1 MPLYLVELEDGSKYQ
16 VEADTQ
22 PTPEEVQGFFTE
34 KEENKPFF
42 DLSETLAAT
51 GKAFTS
57 LGTTLPASMSQ
68 AWAGLGSPWQRGETS
83 LRRQEEM
90 KALQEELAAQ
100 EQEAIISGDSSVV
113 SSAIREATPSLGFSA
128 STLVPSLIA
137 GAGTG
142 LATRNPR
149 AAMAAAAGTSSL
161 MAYRMAGSQ
170 FLDDARDRINAYF
183 QENFQR
189 LPNEQEQEE
198 AYQELLPLARKFG
211 AAEAAPEAL
220 GNLVLGGAGKY
231 IRRVLGGKNGI
242 TELASNA
249 LNKVITG
256 GKALAAG
263 VGAVG
268 SELATEG
275 VTAAEQARIQKQFE
289 EGTLRGVAPEDV
301 QLPDRSL
308 AAIGE
313 GIKDVAPATLA
324 TMGLMGLA
332 GLGPSAVSRGYRSL
346 RPTAPEQPEP
356 VLPPVAN
363 GVAFESLE
371 NAGASADV
379 APATT
384 ARLDE
389 GAINENTP
397 EVALETGASGVVK
410 PEMALAAGDRI
421 TLPTRS
427 IYQGRKA
434 TVDSVDKAG
443 FVSVTTDDGQK
454 MIIGAD
460 EVTLDAPVAQ
470 SSVAAQP
477 TEARNTEL
485 FPDSTDFAGKLD
497 NPAVLSKYED
507 KDGFGVAEYINP
519 STGTTDVY
527 LAAFGDNDFIAY
539 LRVYDE
545 SGTPTNRFTSKLE
558 RRSKSPGITK
568 KMLSELQTRLPLEH
582 EYTEDISVSTDG
594 LRFIS
599 GQLRQGYDV
608 ALDGDGKPLTQ
619 EVAVSGE
626 SIVNDLPIQVDPN
639 GKFENIRITNRKD
652 FDKVRQVLGRMLESF
667 GVGLGEKNVRWE
679 NGTAY
684 IDLPILRKRLGFGPS
699 AVSAGIRRA
708 TKPTD
713 PGIVAAKE
721 MVAPT
726 AAVPGAEQ
734 TAILANEQIQQT
746 QDLVDAVIY
755 SMPPPPSEP
764 AVQPVEAV
772 EEAGPEVTPEMPV
785 LEEIPVEETPS
796 LPETGPPVVD
806 QEAPAVTTVQ
816 AAPIQ
821 PPQENAPLAIPDT
834 ESLRQEPQDR
844 VESREAEGAGAR
856 DQLLGAAA
864 GEEEVTSFQEKLDS
878 FWQEKPTPQTVWELA
893 ESVPE
898 GVWVEDG
905 SGALRS
911 KKSKTRTT
919 RRGTQVIEFE
929 TEWFNEETQQWEPLP
944 QGYTQ
949 VEKRADGS
957 FASNNSLPTAW
968 TPGSYTEVSSGKRV
982 ITKPVVASQ
991 STQSKTQEP
1000 ITPQGTPTPATEGML
1015 TPGGSAMERDVT
1027 KPEQMTPEEY
1037 LTPRIAKLEAEIAEL
1052 EANQPN
1058 VNSKAYLYWQ
1068 PRLTEAKRNLKA
1080 LKEDRD
1086 EPGTDKPWAP
1096 GLQQRF
1102 IFEALDANEPVSAAA
1117 VDTYGI
1123 KLPEGYVK
1131 QRDLYVFQPEATGEP
1146 VQVAPSAA
1154 QVVKATAPGPVFQR
1168 VASEMD
1174 TMSLKDLSKY
1184 AEQQGMSRKEAVGFA
1199 RDYIAKWSNQIV
1211 DKANGLFGR
1220 SIKLGFFPSKI
1231 SKDGMRIVA
1240 SGRGLSHKHGIE
1252 VDDSQS
1258 PLHAAWV
1265 AAHEFAHQIFPTAFL
1280 PKEASLA
1287 KGAHPKG
1294 LDDIKSKSKSEKL
1307 ASDFANWL
1315 VSKEYPEHSDSI
1327 PSIPS
1332 GMRDYFESLIQPQ
1345 TTTVATQ
1352 NETAAP
1358 LAKEAAVAGASSSL
1372 TGGRSSELQPRETQE
1387 TQPSTKEKARQI
1399 LEQKTEKLKETAKNK
1414 VRAAAD
1420 EYFDAPVKDDGYPDF
1435 EPLTKLPLQSQR
1447 EMIVRSWEEA
1457 NPELVR
1463 DARKKAADE
1472 ARKVRADEKDD
1483 AAHQSATTFKKD
1495 YEEEEMKASKSK
1507 DERRRALD
1515 SITAK
1520 DKPLDER
1527 PEVTGQDVA
1536 FAKQLVQKEVPA
1548 ATFATVM
1555 TAEEFLASESLTT
1568 AFRDIA
1574 DGLRAGR
1581 IEGVFISS
1589 GHVFLFPE
1597 NIIARQSD
1605 IKAAEELGIPV
1616 SVAAARRVILHESLG
1631 HLGFAGLDD
1640 VKRARIIDWVKRYS
1654 DELDFDRVLKKYPR
1668 ESSEVQT
1675 EHALRVVEERL
1686 MEIIEKTGRWP
1697 QGGMWTELKD
1707 ILQRI
1712 WNYITGTVN
1721 KIPTDKELLS
1731 VLRMLQSG
1739 SERMLEKSFAKTG
1752 LGGNVRLTNKPSYAG
1767 EKAEMPQ
1774 FMRDSLDTAK
1784 VMAAAG
1790 KDSEEIRAVTGW
1802 FPGKYDGKMRWE
1814 LPDDAVSL
1822 DTREWLNIDSNF
1834 PTKLGDLL
1842 NHNDL
1847 FEAYPEA
1854 SEIEVLR
1861 YDDFGKGGGE
1871 FDGINTITIGK
1882 KGGYSESE
1890 FLSTLLHEVQHWIQ
1904 SKEGFAKGGDSRMA
1918 FADPRMGLGS
1928 KEGIRA
1934 ATKILKRILGNMRKP
1949 LSIKEFAKSA
1959 WQSDVVTSEIE
1970 ESYKDYL
1977 KTTKK
1982 AALDY
1987 NLEKL
1992 AQETAAKEWYKNLAG
2007 EIEARDVQAR
2017 QNLTPEQRRATAP
2030 YSSENIA
2037 KEDAIVMFG
2046 GGTQASYSTADE
2058 ARLAELYQNLT
2069 PELPNPAVREAY
2081 DRLAT
2086 NQTQVAISD
2095 LRNESGLSKD
2105 DFAQSLQTLFD
2116 NGQAVL
2122 SPASSIEQQEADAAE
2137 YGVFGHGG
2145 TPASFVTVMPETNP
2159 QYESRTPIILKAGAS
2174 TSVGG
2179 VGMASISP
2187 SDNSERAQ
2195 AIREGISKTNWNELS
2210 TAQRAQAL
2218 EEFGLKSIQS
2228 RYFFDAAILPVR
2240 ATNERTGEDRP
2251 ASVYV
2256 AEPSPAIAIQ
2266 FDASG
2271 LSNLLSGDAVTAF
2284 TAVYDAV
2291 QDLNPSPRLPRFS
2304 LNSTQE
2310 ESENESAQKAE
2321 EKIKSIGKTISDIQA
2336 KANKAP
2342 WQGREIPEDVALANH
2357 PQVNKDVQGKLQ
2369 AVARD
2374 IVEAQIRAG
2383 IPYEEMA
2390 NEVTK
2395 PSFIGR
2401 VTKGNQF
2408 LAEPMRQ
2415 FLLMEVGLAIQ
2426 LEAKNLAKDGKRL
2439 DADIL
2444 LSLYRDVIQAK
2455 ENKASFASAMLNTQ
2469 KFIINDENYSSIYI
2483 GNNIE
2488 TLQAEERRKTVGT
2501 NAPGLPDEVKAVDAA
2516 KEQADKAVKDAVE
2529 DIQERSDE
2537 DFAMEAMD
2545 AEERGLWISAKK
2557 LISSIGEKVRE
2568 LLNRG
2573 DKGYKASSAAAPSKF
2588 AGVSNETLKEAIK
2601 KDRAELKAVLKKL
2614 LGVEGTAP
2622 TKGTRKPKKTPAQV
2636 LAIRAALFNSM
2647 AKEGLPVDLETAVAG
2662 IAPVRRTM
2670 WDTMVERIAKG
2681 VTGKVESIEK
2691 TPDESKLLND
2701 LTNQLTRV
2709 LRDSVQ
2715 GEKKE
2720 APKESL
2726 GLRALRAFGYV
2737 TSNDQLVREAWEAAR
2752 ENAVEVLADVKRA
2765 ELGLPKLNEQLST
2778 LESDL
2783 AEFTAR
2789 KEGGNIAQQKAA
2801 DSKIEATQ
2809 EQIKDVKARIAAIEK
2824 QIKALRP
2831 DFVKRRDELM
2841 SEVPRQFFATSQ
2853 ARSIIREAL
2862 DDKYETTKELL
2873 DNVEEARQHVI
2884 DRLNEAVDKEGNVDP
2899 ARWDRDS
2906 SFIKRAFDDM
2916 VADMRESLAK
2926 AEAKRI
2932 TAAREKL
2939 FSATEEEQIRIIQRK
2954 LNDLRPEEGGI
2965 KIPWDKLAQIR
2976 ISEQKTLES
2985 QMFET
2990 LKSDPA
2996 FAGLPDSD
3004 LAKLSKIISK
3014 VWQKKREAVIAKELE
3029 RIEARNDWS
3038 KKAKEAVKEHHPKIM
3053 RLINAGLFDDN
3064 ALYALIAEE
3073 YGFRE
3078 LTPEQ
3083 QARAIA
3089 ITEKFMDP
3097 KTPRYVRAALQKEFK
3112 DIMMEVRGPTLLQT
3126 LNAVWYSSVLSS
3138 MRTMTTIALSALN
3151 NGLTFIGEAVATVI
3165 ANPTNP
3171 SKWVPILDSIDAIAK
3186 NLGPA
3191 AVDMWKYLKTGDSV
3205 YLDSNILNDPFYA
3218 DQIKKGV
3225 ALDGVD
3231 VGERMYRTSKN
3242 PVTKAIGWHVMVITR
3257 LLRVLDGFNTRLG
3270 KVSSMPFMYRRL
3282 TDEYDSSVVRA
3293 LTDPAH
3299 YREKLIQD
3307 GVDPNSPALSALAM
3321 HAMHEDW
3328 DSQKGLLSNLEQN
3341 TNYNAAWSAMTGDP
3355 KGAGGVLYGSVKMVE
3370 RFMGTV
3376 ADTFEKAIDQRLEM
3390 MGKQG
3395 VEKDPLED
3403 FIVRRLGKP
3412 SSYFLNYLASNLL
3425 PGFGLGFVRV
3435 VGNSLNQAIS
3445 LIPGV
3450 GILRVMEGQD
3460 PRQKV
3465 AHRALLMRNQAFGM
3479 IGLMVMIKAL
3489 KDIEDEPDD
3498 EKRGW
3503 FIEGN
3508 WEGLTPQQKAALFAS
3523 GAQPNSI
3530 GYYKNGKRINIR
3542 YSEWPLASIFS
3553 LTGNLSDNSKYRPE
3567 SWQTASAG
3575 SKAAKAVYYMWS
3587 SAFTMPAISQ
3597 AMENLGAPR
3606 GSEDPFEAAERRIP
3620 KALASFAGGYI
3631 PRSIKDLD
3639 MWMQSETNRYK
3650 GWESLAK
3657 EIPFVRRAVGTEY
3670 LDVFGKRL
3678 ETDRAPWSRVF
3689 TEGPDDPAYQLL
3701 GRLSAK
3707 GVWLSPPNPN
3717 GKLVGEGS
3725 KRREMTPDEGVMY
3738 QKEVGKGYR
3747 QLVLRYGNR
3756 LLQMP
3761 EERAKKFASQK
3772 AEEVREKATAK
3783 IDRIVR

>member
-1 MPLYLVELEDGSKYQ
+1 MPQWYDITRSEDYQALSPEEKSQAKTFFFQKNILPNLQGDVELNDDKVIQFAFDEFMAIPDDTGQGYVTSMLGAAGRGFAGVVPGAVTGAGALLGSETIQGAGESLQEGLESIAPVNPLYEDDIAMKGANVLGNVGGIITTGGIGGALGK
-16 VEADTQ
+16 
-22 PTPEEVQGFFTE
+22 G
-34 KEENKPFF
+34 
-42 DLSETLAAT
+42 LAAE
-51 GKAFTS
+51 
-57 LGTTLPASMSQ
+57 
-68 AWAGLGSPWQRGETS
+68 R
-83 LRRQEEM
+83 
-90 KALQEELAAQ
+90 
-100 EQEAIISGDSSVV
+100 I
-113 SSAIREATPSLGFSA
+113 
-128 STLVPSLIA
+128 
-137 GAGTG
+137 
-142 LATRNPR
+142 
-149 AAMAAAAGTSSL
+149 AAAGTQAARQALTAQAIQRGASSAL
-161 MAYRMAGSQ
+161 YGTGFAQGAAQKAQENERLGMEGPEAYLNLIGGGLSEVLPERFGFGTALETSAARRLLGGV
-170 FLDDARDRINAYF
+170 DDAAGKVIPGIRMGFAQETLEGGSTQALSNLSTQLTAPQGVETPGLFEGVGEAALWEGVGGAMFGAINKLGRTPPDKQTPEQQQWQSEINATPVDSTPPVTPEES
-183 QENFQR
+183 QKNASEGGIPVVTPDGVVSWLPAVSQAINIQGPQPEGMPSDVEQR
-189 LPNEQEQEE
+189 L
-198 AYQELLPLARKFG
+198 
-211 AAEAAPEAL
+211 
-220 GNLVLGGAGKY
+220 
-231 IRRVLGGKNGI
+231 
-242 TELASNA
+242 S
-249 LNKVITG
+249 
-256 GKALAAG
+256 
-263 VGAVG
+263 
-268 SELATEG
+268 
-275 VTAAEQARIQKQFE
+275 
-289 EGTLRGVAPEDV
+289 
-301 QLPDRSL
+301 
-308 AAIGE
+308 
-313 GIKDVAPATLA
+313 
-324 TMGLMGLA
+324 GLMG
-332 GLGPSAVSRGYRSL
+332 
-346 RPTAPEQPEP
+346 
-356 VLPPVAN
+356 
-363 GVAFESLE
+363 
-371 NAGASADV
+371 
-379 APATT
+379 
-384 ARLDE
+384 
-389 GAINENTP
+389 
-397 EVALETGASGVVK
+397 
-410 PEMALAAGDRI
+410 
-421 TLPTRS
+421 
-427 IYQGRKA
+427 
-434 TVDSVDKAG
+434 
-443 FVSVTTDDGQK
+443 
-454 MIIGAD
+454 
-460 EVTLDAPVAQ
+460 
-470 SSVAAQP
+470 
-477 TEARNTEL
+477 
-485 FPDSTDFAGKLD
+485 
-497 NPAVLSKYED
+497 
-507 KDGFGVAEYINP
+507 
-519 STGTTDVY
+519 
-527 LAAFGDNDFIAY
+527 
-539 LRVYDE
+539 
-545 SGTPTNRFTSKLE
+545 
-558 RRSKSPGITK
+558 
-568 KMLSELQTRLPLEH
+568 
-582 EYTEDISVSTDG
+582 
-594 LRFIS
+594 
-599 GQLRQGYDV
+599 
-608 ALDGDGKPLTQ
+608 
-619 EVAVSGE
+619 
-626 SIVNDLPIQVDPN
+626 
-639 GKFENIRITNRKD
+639 
-652 FDKVRQVLGRMLESF
+652 
-667 GVGLGEKNVRWE
+667 
-679 NGTAY
+679 
-684 IDLPILRKRLGFGPS
+684 
-699 AVSAGIRRA
+699 
-708 TKPTD
+708 KPTD
-713 PGIVAAKE
+713 PGIVAAE
-721 MVAPT
+721 NLVAATVDNPDAQDAAAT
-726 AAVPGAEQ
+726 AA
-734 TAILANEQIQQT
+734 AIIAQNKKVA
-746 QDLVDAVIY
+746 D

-764 AVQPVEAV
+764 AVQSVEEV

-821 PPQENAPLAIPDT
+821 PTAPQENAPLEIIDT
-834 ESLRQEPQDR
+834 KSLRQEPQDR
-844 VESREAEGAGAR
+844 VESREEKESSIGNILLDSANSQEEEKLIRDRNSSVRGAYSSVFSNINNLKVADSIISNLPVNVVNLFGGKEGASQVLLHNPTVLQDTLTIYGDSNIPMLSGDSRMLAVARLRAKLLSFEPAGRNTKLLTALKALDDNLLKIVRLSTNGGSQLEGQTNIPSSDIGASF
-856 DQLLGAAA
+856 GTKA
-864 GEEEVTSFQEKLDS
+864 GTFPPVKGDIKSGVANSTSFSNPAMDS
-878 FWQEKPTPQTVWELA
+878 DIGHAGIFSSKYPKSST
-893 ESVPE
+893 S
-898 GVWVEDG
+898 
-905 SGALRS
+905 SS
-911 KKSKTRTT
+911 KK
-919 RRGTQVIEFE
+919 
-929 TEWFNEETQQWEPLP
+929 
-944 QGYTQ
+944 
-949 VEKRADGS
+949 EKS
-957 FASNNSLPTAW
+957 
-968 TPGSYTEVSSGKRV
+968 
-982 ITKPVVASQ
+982 IQ
-991 STQSKTQEP
+991 P
-1000 ITPQGTPTPATEGML
+1000 ITPQAKPTPATEGMVM
-1015 TPGGSAMERDVT
+1015 PGGSAMERDVT

-1102 IFEALDANEPVSAAA
+1102 IFEALDANEPVSASA
-1117 VDTYGI
+1117 VDAYGI
-1123 KLPEGYVK
+1123 TLPEGYVK
-1131 QRDLYVFQPEATGEP
+1131 QRDLYVFQPGATGEP
-1146 VQVAPSAA
+1146 VQAAPSAA
-1154 QVVKATAPGPVFQR
+1154 QAAKATAPGPIQKPV
-1168 VASEMD
+1168 
-1174 TMSLKDLSKY
+1174 T
-1184 AEQQGMSRKEAVGFA
+1184 QGQIQAKIQELLRAPTKGTKKPAVSFKTQTEENAFA
-1199 RDYIAKWSNQIV
+1199 RGFQAATERQGEPPPARMPNRSPKDQKW
-1211 DKANGLFGR
+1211 DDAWYKGW
-1220 SIKLGFFPSKI
+1220 
-1231 SKDGMRIVA
+1231 A
-1240 SGRGLSHKHGIE
+1240 SGQTFVR
-1252 VDDSQS
+1252 
-1258 PLHAAWV
+1258 
-1265 AAHEFAHQIFPTAFL
+1265 
-1280 PKEASLA
+1280 SL
-1287 KGAHPKG
+1287 
-1294 LDDIKSKSKSEKL
+1294 
-1307 ASDFANWL
+1307 
-1315 VSKEYPEHSDSI
+1315 

-1332 GMRDYFESLIQPQ
+1332 TGQLPQ

-1358 LAKEAAVAGASSSL
+1358 LAEGAAVAGVGSNL
-1372 TGGRSSELQPRETQE
+1372 TGGRSSELPPSETQE
-1387 TQPSTKEKARQI
+1387 TQPSTKEIPVAERDADSIIGALDVMRNQFRDQAKVKRTLDDEVGRLPKA
-1399 LEQKTEKLKETAKNK
+1399 KLKEVADALGVKATKDEVVASIMSEPTRTEK
-1414 VRAAAD
+1414 VMAD
-1420 EYFDAPVKDDGYPDF
+1420 IYGK
-1435 EPLTKLPLQSQR
+1435 
-1447 EMIVRSWEEA
+1447 
-1457 NPELVR
+1457 
-1463 DARKKAADE
+1463 
-1472 ARKVRADEKDD
+1472 
-1483 AAHQSATTFKKD
+1483 
-1495 YEEEEMKASKSK
+1495 EEEEAEQRESFKE
-1507 DERRRALD
+1507 ERKRARD

-1536 FAKQLVQKEVPA
+1536 FAKQLVQEEVPA

-1574 DGLRAGR
+1574 AGLRAGR

-1616 SVAAARRVILHESLG
+1616 SVAAARRVILHESLV
-1631 HLGFAGLDD
+1631 HFGFAGLTENEQNWL
-1640 VKRARIIDWVKRYS
+1640 IDWAKRNS
-1654 DELDFDRVLKKYPR
+1654 TETDIAEVLRKYPR
-1668 ESSEVQT
+1668 ESNEDQAT
-1675 EHALRVVEERL
+1675 HMLRAFEERL
-1686 MEIIEKTGRWP
+1686 AAIIEKTGKWP
-1697 QGGMWTELKD
+1697 TTSAWQELKAF
-1707 ILQRI
+1707 LRRLWNRI
-1712 WNYITGTVN
+1712 MGVADA
-1721 KIPTDKELLS
+1721 KPTDKELLN

-1784 VMAAAG
+1784 AMAAAG

-1814 LPDDAVSL
+1814 LPDEGASIKAPAVLQRLSQEL
-1822 DTREWLNIDSNF
+1822 DQAKQEFQAAKNNGGFDNPNFYSSQIKVANIDRKIESE
-1834 PTKLGDLL
+1834 L
-1842 NHNDL
+1842 NKSVGLSEVLTHDVL
-1847 FEAYPEA
+1847 FEAYPEL
-1854 SEIEVLR
+1854 SNVSVRYELR
-1861 YDDFGKGGGE
+1861 LTGKGQ
-1871 FDGINTITIGK
+1871 FDRAGNEIVINERLRN
-1882 KGGYSESE
+1882 SEDG
-1890 FLSTLLHEVQHWIQ
+1890 LSVLLHEVQHWIQ
-1904 SKEGFAKGGDSRMA
+1904 EREGFARGGDSRMA

-1934 ATKILKRILGNMRKP
+1934 ATKILNRILGDMRKP
-1949 LSIKEFAKSA
+1949 LSIEEFAKSA

-1982 AALDY
+1982 ASLDY

-2017 QNLTPEQRRATAP
+2017 QKLTPEQRRATAP

-2086 NQTQVAISD
+2086 TQTQVAISD
-2095 LRNESGLSKD
+2095 LRNESGLSKE

-2145 TPASFVTVMPETNP
+2145 TPASFVTVMPETAKFSLADTSRDAEYLAAVEAGDMEKVQEFVDKAAGRFASMEEIDP
-2159 QYESRTPIILKAGAS
+2159 REFQYSDEDDPFFYHVTDKERLEQIVYEGEGLRPGSQGQFAGA
-2174 TSVGG
+2174 
-2179 VGMASISP
+2179 A
-2187 SDNSERAQ
+2187 AQ
-2195 AIREGISKTNWNELS
+2195 ANSRGKVFFTERSGVKVWMGEVERQLESSRDYDEDASVEDDLAVIRIPKHLVQGKQDDDPRNS
-2210 TAQRAQAL
+2210 
-2218 EEFGLKSIQS
+2218 
-2228 RYFFDAAILPVR
+2228 PVR
-2240 ATNERTGEDRP
+2240 VGRDFFTTQPIP
-2251 ASVYV
+2251 AFPEAVV
-2256 AEPSPAIAIQ
+2256 RDDEGNVIPPSQRFQPK
-2266 FDASG
+2266 
-2271 LSNLLSGDAVTAF
+2271 
-2284 TAVYDAV
+2284 
-2291 QDLNPSPRLPRFS
+2291 SPDIRLS
-2304 LNSTQE
+2304 LNSAQE

-2321 EKIKSIGKTISDIQA
+2321 EKIKSIGAQVAELQA
-2336 KANKAP
+2336 KAKQAP
-2342 WQGREIPEDVALANH
+2342 WQGAKIPVDMVLANH
-2357 PQVNKDVQGKLQ
+2357 PAMTNEVRGEIMELARKIIASKL
-2369 AVARD
+2369 A
-2374 IVEAQIRAG
+2374 AG
-2383 IPYEEMA
+2383 IPYEELA
-2390 NEVTK
+2390 TDVTK
-2395 PSFIGR
+2395 PSFIGK
-2401 VTKGNQF
+2401 VTQNNEF
-2408 LAEPMRQ
+2408 FAEPMRQ
-2415 FLLMEVGLAIQ
+2415 ALLTEVGLVMHTEAQ
-2426 LEAKNLAKDGKRL
+2426 RLAAEGKPLE
-2439 DADIL
+2439 ADIL
-2444 LSLYRDVIQAK
+2444 LSNYQSVMQAAANKSSVGSNVLRMRQGVINHPDYGPLHIA
-2455 ENKASFASAMLNTQ
+2455 
-2469 KFIINDENYSSIYI
+2469 
-2483 GNNIE
+2483 NNIRA
-2488 TLQAEERRKTVGT
+2488 LQAEERRKTVGT
-2501 NAPGLPDEVKAVDAA
+2501 NAPGLADEVKNIQFTTDQAA
-2516 KEQADKAVKDAVE
+2516 KDVADAVE

-2537 DFAMEAMD
+2537 EFAMEAMSD
-2545 AEERGLWISAKK
+2545 EVKSRWSRAKALIAKMGAIARNLVKRG
-2557 LISSIGEKVRE
+2557 V
-2568 LLNRG
+2568 
-2573 DKGYKASSAAAPSKF
+2573 KGFKASKAASAASDDLDKFSVEELQSEFKKAQSELNGILKSILGEEAAP
-2588 AGVSNETLKEAIK
+2588 A
-2601 KDRAELKAVLKKL
+2601 
-2614 LGVEGTAP
+2614 
-2622 TKGTRKPKKTPAQV
+2622 KGTRKPKKTPAQI
-2636 LAIRAALFNSM
+2636 LAIRTALFNSM

-2670 WDTMVERIAKG
+2670 WDTMVERISKG
-2681 VTGKVESIEK
+2681 VGSKVESIERK
-2691 TPDESKLLND
+2691 PEDKQLLND

-2737 TSNDQLVREAWEAAR
+2737 ASNDQLVREAWEAAR

-2765 ELGLPKLNEQLST
+2765 ELGLPKLTEQLAA

-2789 KEGGNIAQQKAA
+2789 KEGGSIAQQKAA
-2801 DSKIEATQ
+2801 DAKIEATQ

-2831 DFVKRRDELM
+2831 EFVKRRDELM

-2862 DDKYETTKELL
+2862 EDKYDNTKELL

-2932 TAAREKL
+2932 AAAREKL

-2985 QMFET
+2985 QMFEA
-2990 LKSDPA
+2990 LKADPA

-3004 LAKLSKIISK
+3004 LAKLSKIVSK
-3014 VWQKKREAVIAKELE
+3014 VWQKKRETVIAKELE

-3073 YGFRE
+3073 YGFKE

-3138 MRTMTTIALSALN
+3138 MRTMATIALSVLN

-3171 SKWVPILDSIDAIAK
+3171 SKWIPILDSIDAIAK

-3231 VGERMYRTSKN
+3231 VGERMYRTAKN

-3257 LLRVLDGFNTRLG
+3257 LLRVLDGFNARLG

-3355 KGAGGVLYGSVKMVE
+3355 KGAGGVLYGSVKMIE

-3445 LIPGV
+3445 LIPFV
-3450 GILRVMEGQD
+3450 GMLRVMEGQD

-3465 AHRALLMRNQAFGM
+3465 AHRALLMRNQAFGI
-3479 IGLMVMIKAL
+3479 IGLMVMVKAL

-3503 FIEGN
+3503 FVEGN

-3542 YSEWPLASIFS
+3542 YSEWPLASLFS

-3670 LDVFGKRL
+3670 LDVFGKQL

-3772 AEEVREKATAK
+3772 AEEVREKVTAK

>member
-1 MPLYLVELEDGSKYQ
+1 MEKWHAITRTDKYQALPEEAKIEAKRRFFERSVIPELDKNPILQNQEAREAAFVKFMSIPDDTGQGYVTSMLGSAGRGFAGIVPGAVTGAGALLGSETIQGAGESLQEGLESIAPVNPLYEDDIAMKGMNVLGNVGGIITTGGIGGALGK
-16 VEADTQ
+16 
-22 PTPEEVQGFFTE
+22 G
-34 KEENKPFF
+34 
-42 DLSETLAAT
+42 LAAE
-51 GKAFTS
+51 
-57 LGTTLPASMSQ
+57 
-68 AWAGLGSPWQRGETS
+68 R
-83 LRRQEEM
+83 
-90 KALQEELAAQ
+90 
-100 EQEAIISGDSSVV
+100 I
-113 SSAIREATPSLGFSA
+113 
-128 STLVPSLIA
+128 
-137 GAGTG
+137 
-142 LATRNPR
+142 
-149 AAMAAAAGTSSL
+149 AAAGTQAARQALTAQAIQRGASSAL
-161 MAYRMAGSQ
+161 YGTGFAQGAAQ
-170 FLDDARDRINAYF
+170 KA
-183 QENFQR
+183 QENER
-189 LPNEQEQEE
+189 LGMEGPE
-198 AYQELLPLARKFG
+198 AYL
-211 AAEAAPEAL
+211 
-220 GNLVLGGAGKY
+220 NLIGGG
-231 IRRVLGGKNGI
+231 L
-242 TELASNA
+242 
-249 LNKVITG
+249 
-256 GKALAAG
+256 
-263 VGAVG
+263 
-268 SELATEG
+268 SE
-275 VTAAEQARIQKQFE
+275 
-289 EGTLRGVAPEDV
+289 
-301 QLPDRSL
+301 
-308 AAIGE
+308 
-313 GIKDVAPATLA
+313 
-324 TMGLMGLA
+324 
-332 GLGPSAVSRGYRSL
+332 
-346 RPTAPEQPEP
+346 
-356 VLPPVAN
+356 VLPERF
-363 GVAFESLE
+363 GF
-371 NAGASADV
+371 G
-379 APATT
+379 T
-384 ARLDE
+384 
-389 GAINENTP
+389 
-397 EVALETGASGVVK
+397 ALETSAARRLLGGVDDAAGKVIPGIRMGAAQEALEGGSTQALSNLSTQLTAPQGVETPGLFEGVGEAALWEGVGGAMFGVINKLGRTPPDKQTPEQQQWQSEINATPVDSTPPVTPEESQKNASEGGIPVVTPDGVVSW
-410 PEMALAAGDRI
+410 L
-421 TLPTRS
+421 
-427 IYQGRKA
+427 
-434 TVDSVDKAG
+434 
-443 FVSVTTDDGQK
+443 
-454 MIIGAD
+454 
-460 EVTLDAPVAQ
+460 
-470 SSVAAQP
+470 
-477 TEARNTEL
+477 
-485 FPDSTDFAGKLD
+485 
-497 NPAVLSKYED
+497 PAVSQAINIQGPQPEGVPSDVEQRLS
-507 KDGFGVAEYINP
+507 
-519 STGTTDVY
+519 
-527 LAAFGDNDFIAY
+527 
-539 LRVYDE
+539 
-545 SGTPTNRFTSKLE
+545 
-558 RRSKSPGITK
+558 
-568 KMLSELQTRLPLEH
+568 
-582 EYTEDISVSTDG
+582 G
-594 LRFIS
+594 LMR
-599 GQLRQGYDV
+599 
-608 ALDGDGKPLTQ
+608 
-619 EVAVSGE
+619 
-626 SIVNDLPIQVDPN
+626 
-639 GKFENIRITNRKD
+639 
-652 FDKVRQVLGRMLESF
+652 
-667 GVGLGEKNVRWE
+667 
-679 NGTAY
+679 
-684 IDLPILRKRLGFGPS
+684 
-699 AVSAGIRRA
+699 
-708 TKPTD
+708 KPTD
-713 PGIVAAKE
+713 PGISTAKE
-721 MVAPT
+721 
-726 AAVPGAEQ
+726 
-734 TAILANEQIQQT
+734 
-746 QDLVDAVIY
+746 LVDATVEVPNADLTAATAADIIAQNEAIVD

-764 AVQPVEAV
+764 PVQPVEEI
-772 EEAGPEVTPEMPV
+772 EEAGAEVTPEMPV
-785 LEEIPVEETPS
+785 QPLAGE
-796 LPETGPPVVD
+796 
-806 QEAPAVTTVQ
+806 
-816 AAPIQ
+816 APIQ
-821 PPQENAPLAIPDT
+821 PTTPQENAIQEQIT
-834 ESLRQEPQDR
+834 SQSLL
-844 VESREAEGAGAR
+844 REERPEMELPGMGEGNAQPKEAAAEG
-856 DQLLGAAA
+856 
-864 GEEEVTSFQEKLDS
+864 EEK
-878 FWQEKPTPQTVWELA
+878 
-893 ESVPE
+893 
-898 GVWVEDG
+898 
-905 SGALRS
+905 
-911 KKSKTRTT
+911 
-919 RRGTQVIEFE
+919 
-929 TEWFNEETQQWEPLP
+929 
-944 QGYTQ
+944 
-949 VEKRADGS
+949 
-957 FASNNSLPTAW
+957 
-968 TPGSYTEVSSGKRV
+968 
-982 ITKPVVASQ
+982 VVA
-991 STQSKTQEP
+991 
-1000 ITPQGTPTPATEGML
+1000 PT
-1015 TPGGSAMERDVT
+1015 RDAT
-1027 KPEQMTPEEY
+1027 KPEQMTLDEATERVWPGNKNTQSAPKEGVANLNGMPAVKSNGAWMFTHPEFGRSAVLSPSE
-1037 LTPRIAKLEAEIAEL
+1037 
-1052 EANQPN
+1052 
-1058 VNSKAYLYWQ
+1058 VN
-1068 PRLTEAKRNLKA
+1068 RLDHQLIIQDA
-1080 LKEDRD
+1080 LSQK
-1086 EPGTDKPWAP
+1086 KPVAV
-1096 GLQQRF
+1096 
-1102 IFEALDANEPVSAAA
+1102 EPVDWYD
-1117 VDTYGI
+1117 VPI
-1123 KLPEGYVK
+1123 PEGYVK
-1131 QRDLYVFQPEATGEP
+1131 QGDLYIFQPGATGEP
-1146 VQVAPSAA
+1146 VQAAPTQTPREAGAA
-1154 QVVKATAPGPVFQR
+1154 RYQEAIDSGLDTRTASGLGAAAELKSMFEEMRSRTPDQIKADRMQSYEEG
-1168 VASEMD
+1168 
-1174 TMSLKDLSKY
+1174 LSK
-1184 AEQQGMSRKEAVGFA
+1184 
-1199 RDYIAKWSNQIV
+1199 
-1211 DKANGLFGR
+1211 
-1220 SIKLGFFPSKI
+1220 FPSGYTLHGSLIEGFIPNGGQK
-1231 SKDGMRIVA
+1231 VA
-1240 SGRGLSHKHGIE
+1240 LRRAKKGVE
-1252 VDDSQS
+1252 VIAGD
-1258 PLHAAWV
+1258 PTWV
-1265 AAHEFAHQIFPTAFL
+1265 PQGEKMPKQI
-1280 PKEASLA
+1280 KKGKVLA
-1287 KGAHPKG
+1287 KYPS
-1294 LDDIKSKSKSEKL
+1294 LE
-1307 ASDFANWL
+1307 DF
-1315 VSKEYPEHSDSI
+1315 VDSVYGKPI
-1327 PSIPS
+1327 ATS
-1332 GMRDYFESLIQPQ
+1332 Q

-1358 LAKEAAVAGASSSL
+1358 LAEGAAVAGGAERQPS
-1372 TGGRSSELQPRETQE
+1372 GGSIPEVAPSETQE
-1387 TQPSTKEKARQI
+1387 TQPSTKEKARQL

-1420 EYFDAPVKDDGYPDF
+1420 EYFNAPIKDDGYPDF
-1435 EPLTKLPLQSQR
+1435 EPLSKLPMQSHR
-1447 EMIVRSWEEA
+1447 EMIIRSWEEA

-1527 PEVTGQDVA
+1527 PEVTRQDVK
-1536 FAKQLVQKEVPA
+1536 FAQQMVQKEVPA
-1548 ATFATVM
+1548 SALATVT
-1555 TAEEFLASESLTT
+1555 TAEEFLANAALTK
-1568 AFRDIA
+1568 AFPDIA

-1616 SVAAARRVILHESLG
+1616 SVAAARRVILHESLV
-1631 HLGFAGLDD
+1631 HFGFAGLTDSEQNWL
-1640 VKRARIIDWVKRYS
+1640 IDWAKRNS
-1654 DELDFDRVLKKYPR
+1654 TEADIAEVLRKYPR
-1668 ESSEVQT
+1668 ESNEDQAT
-1675 EHALRVVEERL
+1675 HMLRAFEERL
-1686 MEIIEKTGRWP
+1686 AAIIEKTGKWP
-1697 QGGMWTELKD
+1697 TSSAWQELKAF
-1707 ILQRI
+1707 LRRLWNRI
-1712 WNYITGTVN
+1712 MGVADA
-1721 KIPTDKELLS
+1721 KPTDKELLN

-1752 LGGNVRLTNKPSYAG
+1752 LGGNVRLAGGQSADANRFSLRMKATRKALTSAALEQDSWKDWYEEHQDTLDEFFGDHAQQFQDILSVTSQAASVKANVGLALKAFGQWHRGEEFIGFLPAVVKNLNRLRDNEQIQGQKISTYKRNNDGTVDEAVIDRHITRLLFGVDSPSAAQFSKAQNVLAQIASNIGWTPRQVQAALWAHSIYKSGKTPESYGAYLKKLDAKGTIAERIG
-1767 EKAEMPQ
+1767 ELAL
-1774 FMRDSLDTAK
+1774 RG
-1784 VMAAAG
+1784 VRG
-1790 KDSEEIRAVTGW
+1790 DSENRGR
-1802 FPGKYDGKMRWE
+1802 G
-1814 LPDDAVSL
+1814 
-1822 DTREWLNIDSNF
+1822 
-1834 PTKLGDLL
+1834 
-1842 NHNDL
+1842 
-1847 FEAYPEA
+1847 
-1854 SEIEVLR
+1854 R
-1861 YDDFGKGGGE
+1861 Y
-1871 FDGINTITIGK
+1871 
-1882 KGGYSESE
+1882 SPAESG
-1890 FLSTLLHEVQHWIQ
+1890 Q
-1904 SKEGFAKGGDSRMA
+1904 
-1918 FADPRMGLGS
+1918 P
-1928 KEGIRA
+1928 
-1934 ATKILKRILGNMRKP
+1934 KP
-1949 LSIKEFAKSA
+1949 
-1959 WQSDVVTSEIE
+1959 
-1970 ESYKDYL
+1970 
-1977 KTTKK
+1977 
-1982 AALDY
+1982 
-1987 NLEKL
+1987 
-1992 AQETAAKEWYKNLAG
+1992 
-2007 EIEARDVQAR
+2007 
-2017 QNLTPEQRRATAP
+2017 
-2030 YSSENIA
+2030 
-2037 KEDAIVMFG
+2037 
-2046 GGTQASYSTADE
+2046 SYSTADE

-2081 DRLAT
+2081 DKLAT

-2095 LRNESGLSKD
+2095 LRNESGLSKE

-2218 EEFGLKSIQS
+2218 EEFGLKSISS
-2228 RYFFDAAILPVR
+2228 RYFFDAAILPVLL
-2240 ATNERTGEDRP
+2240 TNERTGENRP

-2256 AEPSPAIAIQ
+2256 AEPSPAITIQ

-2284 TAVYDAV
+2284 TAVYDIAQEEVIHTAQHLNAYAKWQDSGVMLPFENFEVGYYTSMLLEMVQSASKGMSNGDARVANIIVSAWNLYNPNNPSNDVNQIVEKLVQSNTAPAFTMEVGRQLIQFKRKDFTTETGWMRFVEAMKKYLSDALEALKTSLGLAQSGKAGELLQREIRDVESILDRLESNPNSIIPAKFSLADTSRDAEYLAAV
-2291 QDLNPSPRLPRFS
+2291 EAGDSGNDNLIQLLKVSPQNERKAVFEAWVKRNPEAAAKAQRMVDEAAKAANYDTSLPLVHHTFRDFTVFKMGGYKQPYGVAGWSGKGVWMEPEKLYLAKKAKGKKPNIAHTHEYESKLAKEKYADTERRMKTLRLYAKILNPVGIYGASGTDFAQEQRDEHGFSRSFPLIITDKDLEILKAKQKDAAFTADENGNIEEVIVFSPEQIKSADPVTYDNNGNVIQPSQRFQPKSPDIRFS
-2304 LNSTQE
+2304 LNSAQE

-2321 EKIKSIGKTISDIQA
+2321 EKIKSIGKTVSDIQA

-2501 NAPGLPDEVKAVDAA
+2501 NAPGLADEVKAVDAA
-2516 KEQADKAVKDAVE
+2516 KDQADKTVKDAVE

-2537 DFAMEAMD
+2537 EFAMEAMD
-2545 AEERGLWISAKK
+2545 AEAKGLWAKAK
-2557 LISSIGEKVRE
+2557 QLISLIGENVRE
-2568 LLNRG
+2568 LAKRG
-2573 DKGYKASSAAAPSKF
+2573 IKGFKASQAAESKTDKF
-2588 AGVSNETLKEAIK
+2588 KGVSDEQLKENVRAAQ
-2601 KDRAELKAVLKKL
+2601 AELKAVLKKL
-2614 LGVEGTAP
+2614 LGVEETAP
-2622 TKGTRKPKKTPAQV
+2622 TKGTRKPKKTPAQI
-2636 LAIRAALFNSM
+2636 LAIRTALFNSM

-2681 VTGKVESIEK
+2681 VGSKVESIERK
-2691 TPDESKLLND
+2691 PEDKQLLND

-2720 APKESL
+2720 AQKESL

-2737 TSNDQLVREAWEAAR
+2737 TSNDQLVREAWETAR

-2765 ELGLPKLNEQLST
+2765 ELGLPKLTEQLSA

-2789 KEGGNIAQQKAA
+2789 KEGGSIAQQKAA
-2801 DSKIEATQ
+2801 DAKIEATQ

-2831 DFVKRRDELM
+2831 EFVKRRDELM

-2862 DDKYETTKELL
+2862 EDKYDNTKDLL

-2932 TAAREKL
+2932 AAAREKL

-2985 QMFET
+2985 QMFEM
-2990 LKSDPA
+2990 LKADPA

-3004 LAKLSKIISK
+3004 LAKLSKIVSK
-3014 VWQKKREAVIAKELE
+3014 VWQKKRETVIAKELK

-3038 KKAKEAVKEHHPKIM
+3038 KKAKEAIKEHHPKIM
-3053 RLINAGLFDDN
+3053 RLINARLFDDN

-3073 YGFRE
+3073 YGFKE

-3138 MRTMTTIALSALN
+3138 MRTMTTIALGVLN
-3151 NGLTFIGEAVATVI
+3151 NGLTFIGEAVATII

-3171 SKWVPILDSIDAIAK
+3171 SKWIPILDSIDAIAK

-3205 YLDSNILNDPFYA
+3205 YLDFNILNDPFYA

-3231 VGERMYRTSKN
+3231 VGERMYRTAKN

-3355 KGAGGVLYGSVKMVE
+3355 KGAGGVLYGSVKMIE

-3445 LIPGV
+3445 LIPGL
-3450 GILRVMEGQD
+3450 GLLRVMENQD

-3465 AHRALLMRNQAFGM
+3465 AHRALLMRNQAFGI
-3479 IGLMVMIKAL
+3479 IGLMVMVKAL

-3670 LDVFGKRL
+3670 LDVFGKQL

>member
-1 MPLYLVELEDGSKYQ
+1 
-16 VEADTQ
+16 
-22 PTPEEVQGFFTE
+22 
-34 KEENKPFF
+34 
-42 DLSETLAAT
+42 
-51 GKAFTS
+51 
-57 LGTTLPASMSQ
+57 
-68 AWAGLGSPWQRGETS
+68 
-83 LRRQEEM
+83 
-90 KALQEELAAQ
+90 
-100 EQEAIISGDSSVV
+100 
-113 SSAIREATPSLGFSA
+113 
-128 STLVPSLIA
+128 
-137 GAGTG
+137 
-142 LATRNPR
+142 
-149 AAMAAAAGTSSL
+149 
-161 MAYRMAGSQ
+161 
-170 FLDDARDRINAYF
+170 
-183 QENFQR
+183 
-189 LPNEQEQEE
+189 
-198 AYQELLPLARKFG
+198 
-211 AAEAAPEAL
+211 
-220 GNLVLGGAGKY
+220 
-231 IRRVLGGKNGI
+231 
-242 TELASNA
+242 
-249 LNKVITG
+249 
-256 GKALAAG
+256 
-263 VGAVG
+263 
-268 SELATEG
+268 
-275 VTAAEQARIQKQFE
+275 
-289 EGTLRGVAPEDV
+289 
-301 QLPDRSL
+301 
-308 AAIGE
+308 
-313 GIKDVAPATLA
+313 
-324 TMGLMGLA
+324 
-332 GLGPSAVSRGYRSL
+332 
-346 RPTAPEQPEP
+346 
-356 VLPPVAN
+356 
-363 GVAFESLE
+363 
-371 NAGASADV
+371 
-379 APATT
+379 
-384 ARLDE
+384 
-389 GAINENTP
+389 
-397 EVALETGASGVVK
+397 
-410 PEMALAAGDRI
+410 
-421 TLPTRS
+421 
-427 IYQGRKA
+427 
-434 TVDSVDKAG
+434 
-443 FVSVTTDDGQK
+443 
-454 MIIGAD
+454 
-460 EVTLDAPVAQ
+460 
-470 SSVAAQP
+470 
-477 TEARNTEL
+477 
-485 FPDSTDFAGKLD
+485 
-497 NPAVLSKYED
+497 
-507 KDGFGVAEYINP
+507 
-519 STGTTDVY
+519 
-527 LAAFGDNDFIAY
+527 
-539 LRVYDE
+539 
-545 SGTPTNRFTSKLE
+545 
-558 RRSKSPGITK
+558 
-568 KMLSELQTRLPLEH
+568 
-582 EYTEDISVSTDG
+582 
-594 LRFIS
+594 
-599 GQLRQGYDV
+599 
-608 ALDGDGKPLTQ
+608 
-619 EVAVSGE
+619 
-626 SIVNDLPIQVDPN
+626 
-639 GKFENIRITNRKD
+639 
-652 FDKVRQVLGRMLESF
+652 
-667 GVGLGEKNVRWE
+667 
-679 NGTAY
+679 
-684 IDLPILRKRLGFGPS
+684 
-699 AVSAGIRRA
+699 
-708 TKPTD
+708 
-713 PGIVAAKE
+713 
-721 MVAPT
+721 
-726 AAVPGAEQ
+726 
-734 TAILANEQIQQT
+734 
-746 QDLVDAVIY
+746 
-755 SMPPPPSEP
+755 MPPPPSQP
-764 AVQPVEAV
+764 AVQPVEEV
-772 EEAGPEVTPEMPV
+772 EEAGAEVAPEMSV

-821 PPQENAPLAIPDT
+821 PTAP
-834 ESLRQEPQDR
+834 
-844 VESREAEGAGAR
+844 
-856 DQLLGAAA
+856 
-864 GEEEVTSFQEKLDS
+864 
-878 FWQEKPTPQTVWELA
+878 
-893 ESVPE
+893 
-898 GVWVEDG
+898 
-905 SGALRS
+905 
-911 KKSKTRTT
+911 
-919 RRGTQVIEFE
+919 
-929 TEWFNEETQQWEPLP
+929 
-944 QGYTQ
+944 
-949 VEKRADGS
+949 
-957 FASNNSLPTAW
+957 FAFA
-968 TPGSYTEVSSGKRV
+968 
-982 ITKPVVASQ
+982 Q
-991 STQSKTQEP
+991 P
-1000 ITPQGTPTPATEGML
+1000 ITLSGTPTLATEGMP
-1015 TPGGSAMERDVT
+1015 TSRYVGTTSIPSTDEQPIQIQSGFPVKVSAEGTEPSVSDTFQPSAMDDS
-1027 KPEQMTPEEY
+1027 KPEQKDYDQAVLEEVENIVGNTLSFKDWRKENPRPQRTAEWKEWLDSAKEY
-1037 LTPRIAKLEAEIAEL
+1037 LWNRVFWEKSIPTDWLSAAADIPEWLFRHGYVKQGDSMVMIKSRRGSYTPPLAFGSVTENRRAWKQGILADERNEIFAKARSRVDSFLSRV
-1052 EANQPN
+1052 
-1058 VNSKAYLYWQ
+1058 VNKAAW
-1068 PRLTEAKRNLKA
+1068 
-1080 LKEDRD
+1080 EDQ
-1086 EPGTDKPWAP
+1086 K
-1096 GLQQRF
+1096 
-1102 IFEALDANEPVSAAA
+1102 PVSARL
-1117 VDTYGI
+1117 VSKFQIT
-1123 KLPEGYVK
+1123 LPEGYVK
-1131 QRDLYVFQPEATGEP
+1131 QGDLYVFQTGATGEP
-1146 VQVAPSAA
+1146 VQAAPSAA
-1154 QVVKATAPGPVFQR
+1154 QAVKATAPGAVSKTLSEDEIEALRDVINLRKQR
-1168 VASEMD
+1168 GQNTSDLEAKLAQASPSQAPDFIELNPETPYHPFISEKPLLPIKVEVSD
-1174 TMSLKDLSKY
+1174 SGLRTVNASTKALEKERASLVKKKQKAKGANAIALDADIY
-1184 AEQQGMSRKEAVGFA
+1184 A
-1199 RDYIAKWSNQIV
+1199 V
-1211 DKANGLFGR
+1211 DKALAELGR
-1220 SIKLGFFPSKI
+1220 VGRELEQYLSKKL
-1231 SKDGMRIVA
+1231 
-1240 SGRGLSHKHGIE
+1240 
-1252 VDDSQS
+1252 
-1258 PLHAAWV
+1258 
-1265 AAHEFAHQIFPTAFL
+1265 
-1280 PKEASLA
+1280 
-1287 KGAHPKG
+1287 
-1294 LDDIKSKSKSEKL
+1294 
-1307 ASDFANWL
+1307 
-1315 VSKEYPEHSDSI
+1315 
-1327 PSIPS
+1327 
-1332 GMRDYFESLIQPQ
+1332 PQ
-1345 TTTVATQ
+1345 TTTVAT
-1352 NETAAP
+1352 NETAP
-1358 LAKEAAVAGASSSL
+1358 PSAKGEAVASASSSL
-1372 TGGRSSELQPRETQE
+1372 TGGRSSELPPSETQE
-1387 TQPSTKEKARQI
+1387 TQPSTGEIPVAERDADSIIGALDVMRNQFRDQAKVKRTLDDEVGRLPKA
-1399 LEQKTEKLKETAKNK
+1399 KLKEVADALGVKATKEEVVASIMSEPTRTEK
-1414 VRAAAD
+1414 VMAD
-1420 EYFDAPVKDDGYPDF
+1420 IYGK
-1435 EPLTKLPLQSQR
+1435 
-1447 EMIVRSWEEA
+1447 
-1457 NPELVR
+1457 
-1463 DARKKAADE
+1463 
-1472 ARKVRADEKDD
+1472 
-1483 AAHQSATTFKKD
+1483 
-1495 YEEEEMKASKSK
+1495 EEEEAEQRESFKE
-1507 DERRRALD
+1507 ERKRALD

-1520 DKPLDER
+1520 DKPLDEH
-1527 PEVTGQDVA
+1527 PEVTRQDVK
-1536 FAKQLVQKEVPA
+1536 FAQQMVQKEVPA
-1548 ATFATVM
+1548 SALATVT
-1555 TAEEFLASESLTT
+1555 TAEEFLANAALTK
-1568 AFRDIA
+1568 AFPDIA
-1574 DGLRAGR
+1574 AGLRAGR

-1616 SVAAARRVILHESLG
+1616 SVAAARRVILHESLV
-1631 HLGFAGLDD
+1631 HFGFAGLTENEQNWL
-1640 VKRARIIDWVKRYS
+1640 IDWAKRNS
-1654 DELDFDRVLKKYPR
+1654 TETDIAEVLRKYPR
-1668 ESSEVQT
+1668 ESNEDQAT
-1675 EHALRVVEERL
+1675 HMLRAFEERL
-1686 MEIIEKTGRWP
+1686 AAIIEKTGKWP
-1697 QGGMWTELKD
+1697 TTSAWQELKAF
-1707 ILQRI
+1707 LRRLWNRI
-1712 WNYITGTVN
+1712 MGVADT
-1721 KIPTDKELLS
+1721 KPTDKELLN

-1752 LGGNVRLTNKPSYAG
+1752 LGGNVRLAG
-1767 EKAEMPQ
+1767 GQFFRGSIPLPMGSRIMPDGAALIPPQ
-1774 FMRDSLDTAK
+1774 SNQSFRASINAYHGTPHKVDKFTTAK
-1784 VMAAAG
+1784 IGTGEGAQAYGWGLYFAENQNVASG
-1790 KDSEEIRAVTGW
+1790 YKDKLARVTGFISLKNGDLIGEW
-1802 FPGKYDGKMRWE
+1802 NQPLYDQILDLRNDLYSAGDGAEFDSKYETQFEGNLYTVE
-1814 LPDDAVSL
+1814 LLPDETDFL
-1822 DTREWLNIDSNF
+1822 DWD
-1834 PTKLGDLL
+1834 
-1842 NHNDL
+1842 
-1847 FEAYPEA
+1847 
-1854 SEIEVLR
+1854 
-1861 YDDFGKGGGE
+1861 
-1871 FDGINTITIGK
+1871 
-1882 KGGYSESE
+1882 
-1890 FLSTLLHEVQHWIQ
+1890 
-1904 SKEGFAKGGDSRMA
+1904 
-1918 FADPRMGLGS
+1918 
-1928 KEGIRA
+1928 
-1934 ATKILKRILGNMRKP
+1934 KP
-1949 LSIKEFAKSA
+1949 LSE
-1959 WQSDVVTSEIE
+1959 QSEKV
-1970 ESYKDYL
+1970 
-1977 KTTKK
+1977 K
-1982 AALDY
+1982 AALR
-1987 NLEKL
+1987 KL
-1992 AQETAAKEWYKNLAG
+1992 LNVPEVTVDQRNDPLNGNPWVARSSGSNVAIHPDKETAIRLGNDEALNLYARSGSEAYRAINPDNEAASDALAKAGIPGIKYLDAGSRGAGDGTRNFVIFDENLVRILEENG
-2007 EIEARDVQAR
+2007 NPV
-2017 QNLTPEQRRATAP
+2017 EQP
-2030 YSSENIA
+2030 
-2037 KEDAIVMFG
+2037 KP
-2046 GGTQASYSTADE
+2046 SYSTADE

-2081 DRLAT
+2081 DKLAT

-2095 LRNESGLSKD
+2095 LRNESGLSKE
-2105 DFAQSLQTLFD
+2105 DFAKSLQTLFD

-2218 EEFGLKSIQS
+2218 EEFGLKSISS
-2228 RYFFDAAILPVR
+2228 RYFFDAAILPVLL
-2240 ATNERTGEDRP
+2240 TNERTGENRP

-2256 AEPSPAIAIQ
+2256 AEPSPAITIQ

-2284 TAVYDAV
+2284 TAVYDIAQEEVIHTAQHLNAYAKWQDSGVMLPFENFEVGYYTSMLLEMVQSASKGMSNGDARVANIIVSAWNLYNPNNPSNDVNQIVEKLVQSNTAPAFTMEVGRQLIQFKRKDFTTETGWMRFVEAMKKYLSDALEALKTSLGLAQSGKAGELLQREIRDVESILDRLESNPNSIIPAKFSLADTSRDAEYLAAV
-2291 QDLNPSPRLPRFS
+2291 EAGDSGNDNLIQLLKVSPQNERKAVFEAWVKRNPEAAAKAQRMVDEAAKAANYDTSLPLVHHTFRDFTVFKMGGYKQPYGVAGWSGKGVWMEPEKLYLAKKAKGKKPNIAHTHEYESKLAKEKYADTERRMKTLRLYAKILNPVGIYGASGTDFAQEQRDEHGFSRSFPLIITDKDLEILKAKQKDAAFTADENGNIEEVIVFSPEQIKSADPVTYDNNGNVIQPSQRFQPKSPDIRFS
-2304 LNSTQE
+2304 LNSAQE

-2321 EKIKSIGKTISDIQA
+2321 EKIKSIGKTVSDIQA

-2501 NAPGLPDEVKAVDAA
+2501 NAPGLADEVKAVDAA
-2516 KEQADKAVKDAVE
+2516 KDQADKTVKDAVE

-2537 DFAMEAMD
+2537 EFAMEAMD
-2545 AEERGLWISAKK
+2545 AEAKGLWAKAK
-2557 LISSIGEKVRE
+2557 QLISLIGENVRE
-2568 LLNRG
+2568 LAKRG
-2573 DKGYKASSAAAPSKF
+2573 IKGFKASQAAESKTDKF
-2588 AGVSNETLKEAIK
+2588 KGVSDEQLKENVRAAQ
-2601 KDRAELKAVLKKL
+2601 AELKAVLKKL
-2614 LGVEGTAP
+2614 LGVEETAP
-2622 TKGTRKPKKTPAQV
+2622 TKGTRKPKKTPAQI
-2636 LAIRAALFNSM
+2636 LAIRTALFNSM

-2681 VTGKVESIEK
+2681 VGSKVESIERK
-2691 TPDESKLLND
+2691 PEDKQLLND

-2720 APKESL
+2720 AQKESL

-2737 TSNDQLVREAWEAAR
+2737 TSNDQLVREAWETAR

-2765 ELGLPKLNEQLST
+2765 ELGLPKLTEQLSA

-2789 KEGGNIAQQKAA
+2789 KEGGSIAQQKAA
-2801 DSKIEATQ
+2801 DAKIEATQ

-2831 DFVKRRDELM
+2831 EFVKRRDELM

-2862 DDKYETTKELL
+2862 EDKYDNTKDLL

-2932 TAAREKL
+2932 AAAREKL

-2985 QMFET
+2985 QMFEM
-2990 LKSDPA
+2990 LKADPA

-3004 LAKLSKIISK
+3004 LAKLSKIVSK
-3014 VWQKKREAVIAKELE
+3014 VWQKKRETVIAKELK

-3038 KKAKEAVKEHHPKIM
+3038 KKAKEAIKEHHPKIM
-3053 RLINAGLFDDN
+3053 RLINARLFDDN

-3073 YGFRE
+3073 YGFKE

-3138 MRTMTTIALSALN
+3138 MRTMTTIALGVLN
-3151 NGLTFIGEAVATVI
+3151 NGLTFIGEAVATII

-3171 SKWVPILDSIDAIAK
+3171 SKWIPILDSIDAIAK

-3205 YLDSNILNDPFYA
+3205 YLDFNILNDPFYA

-3231 VGERMYRTSKN
+3231 VGERMYRTAKN

-3355 KGAGGVLYGSVKMVE
+3355 KGAGGVLYGSVKMIE

-3445 LIPGV
+3445 LIPGL
-3450 GILRVMEGQD
+3450 GLLRVMENQD

-3465 AHRALLMRNQAFGM
+3465 AHRALLMRNQAFGI
-3479 IGLMVMIKAL
+3479 IGLMVMVKAL

-3670 LDVFGKRL
+3670 LDVFGKQL